1 MVLVSYILYNYI
13 SSLQTKFRDREGH
26 EARRIRLEAV
36 PLDQHIEGGHGEGE
50 PGVKIR
56 PDPVHDFLEVT
67 DECQHREHRLHQ
79 HPVLPLTPSTQFEV
93 GGIALRRM
101 EGGITQDNHPLFEL
115 LNEPLK
121 SVIRDIRGGTVPRHD
136 EPPLIQHETQFAP
149 DNPPVIREAFAADL
163 LGTAAFAH
171 GVDQLDPV

>member
-1 MVLVSYILYNYI
+1 MVLVSDKPSNAIGI
-13 SSLQTKFRDREGH
+13 LQTKLRYREGH
-26 EARRIRLEAV
+26 EARRGGLETI
-36 PLDQHIEGGHGEGE
+36 PLDQYVEGGHGEGE

-121 SVIRDIRGGTVPRHD
+121 SV
-136 EPPLIQHETQFAP
+136 
-149 DNPPVIREAFAADL
+149 
-163 LGTAAFAH
+163 
-171 GVDQLDPV
+171 